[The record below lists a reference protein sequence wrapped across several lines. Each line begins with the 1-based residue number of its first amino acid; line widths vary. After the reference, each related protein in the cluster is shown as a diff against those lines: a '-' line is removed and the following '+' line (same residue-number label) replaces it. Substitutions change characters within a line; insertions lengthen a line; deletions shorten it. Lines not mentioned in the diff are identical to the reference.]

1 MSRRKG
7 GAAIQT
13 VQSVQPAKSLTESS
27 TPAETH
33 AESPAEMPAESP
45 DEMHAESPAESRLM
59 FLARKTSDLS
69 KGAFNSSVAVMKAT
83 ADATSYVADKATLTM
98 IGVLLAPIRAIILAA
113 LAMAPSYLS
122 NSRTTVTMKFIGDV
136 ECAKL
141 IGSLYTLASDS
152 ASKGK
157 FVSITKWGP
166 VAKDWISFLL
176 KLDGVTPLTKTD
188 TPDEKRKHDLWA
200 IYTGLKKSQEDALT
214 RLLEQ
219 SKQNMPGY
227 REQQEQFEKL
237 INTVF
242 IPVFLKIYQRIQE
255 NVRNNT
261 STPTVV
267 LSDFNEAIFTGVLI
281 LEGLIGLL
289 PVAFIQKFP
298 VTILKLAGLEMLDLY
313 VEDIKL
319 IKPYPISISTDN
331 TIRKQLSQLVHDAA
345 DLCANLYSGLL
356 RHDSDLD
363 AMVLTSMRHMLY
375 KIKILLEFQAEH
387 PTTDDVLVAILEL
400 LHYVDTTE
408 AEKPLTMLEKM
419 GMGGTRRKRRKRMT
433 RKQNRFIRPR
443 KTRRFIRP
451 RKT

>member
-1 MSRRKG
+1 
-7 GAAIQT
+7 
-13 VQSVQPAKSLTESS
+13 
-27 TPAETH
+27 
-33 AESPAEMPAESP
+33 
-45 DEMHAESPAESRLM
+45 
-59 FLARKTSDLS
+59 
-69 KGAFNSSVAVMKAT
+69 
-83 ADATSYVADKATLTM
+83 M

-113 LAMAPSYLS
+113 LAMAPSHLS
-122 NSRTTVTMKFIGDV
+122 KSRTTATMKFIEDV

-141 IGSLYTLASDS
+141 IDKLYTLASHS
-152 ASKGK
+152 VSKGK
-157 FVSITKWGP
+157 FVSIEQWGP

-200 IYTGLKKSQEDALT
+200 MYTSLKNSQYPLS

-219 SKQNMPGY
+219 SKQNMPHY
-227 REQQEQFEKL
+227 KEQQEQFEKL

-242 IPVFLKIYQRIQE
+242 IPIFLKIYHRIQD

-261 STPTVV
+261 SVPTVV
-267 LSDFNEAIFTGVLI
+267 LSDFNNAIFTGVLV
-281 LEGLIGLL
+281 LKGLIGLL
-289 PVAFIQKFP
+289 PGDFIQKFP
-298 VTILKLAGLEMLDLY
+298 VTILKLAGLEMLNLY

-319 IKPYPISISTDN
+319 IKPYPIGISTDN
-331 TIRKQLSQLVHDAA
+331 TIRKQLSQLVNDAA

-356 RHDSDLD
+356 RDDSDLD

-375 KIKILLEFQAEH
+375 KIKSLLEFQAEH
-387 PTTDDVLVAILEL
+387 PTTDTVLVAILEL

-433 RKQNRFIRPR
+433 RKQNRFIRHR
-443 KTRRFIRP
+443 KTRRF
-451 RKT
+451 T